1 MLILGGTDRRT
12 IVTVEGVSHG
22 IRDTP
27 YRQRR
32 ECCRIGRKLS
42 DQGPFDTREQAE
54 QRLNEL
60 EREKANGKFTIEELV
75 LS

>member
-1 MLILGGTDRRT
+1 MAYVIRHIVNEGNRVELGER
-12 IVTVEGVSHG
+12 
-22 IRDTP
+22 
-27 YRQRR
+27 
-32 ECCRIGRKLS
+32 LL

-60 EREKANGKFTIEELV
+60 ESEKANGKFTIEELV

>member
-1 MLILGGTDRRT
+1 MTYVIRHILNEGN
-12 IVTVEGVSHG
+12 TVELG
-22 IRDTP
+22 
-27 YRQRR
+27 QR
-32 ECCRIGRKLS
+32 LS

-60 EREKANGKFTIEELV
+60 ELDRTNGKFTIEELV

>member
-1 MLILGGTDRRT
+1 MAYVIRHIVNEGNAVELGER
-12 IVTVEGVSHG
+12 
-22 IRDTP
+22 
-27 YRQRR
+27 
-32 ECCRIGRKLS
+32 LA

-60 EREKANGKFTIEELV
+60 EREKGNGKFTIEELV

>member
-1 MLILGGTDRRT
+1 MAYVIRHILNEENEDELG
-12 IVTVEGVSHG
+12 
-22 IRDTP
+22 
-27 YRQRR
+27 QR
-32 ECCRIGRKLS
+32 LS

-60 EREKANGKFTIEELV
+60 ELDRTNGKFTIEELV

>member
-1 MLILGGTDRRT
+1 MAYVIRHIVNDGNAVELGER
-12 IVTVEGVSHG
+12 
-22 IRDTP
+22 
-27 YRQRR
+27 
-32 ECCRIGRKLS
+32 LS

-60 EREKANGKFTIEELV
+60 ERDKKKGKFAIDELV